1 MSGFLPE
8 ECQKRKIMLD
18 KLEKKIGRFAIK
30 NLTNYL
36 IIGYVIGYLLYFG
49 ATYTNLN
56 ILNYLSLEPYYIIHN
71 FQIWRVISWV
81 LMPPRQNIIFAI
93 IMIIFYWQLG
103 TTLEKTIG
111 TFKYNCFIFGG
122 ILFSVLGAFL
132 LYGILFSVTGSPVV
146 GIGAFFS
153 TYYINMSI
161 FLAFAVCYP
170 DMQIMLYFIIPIRMK
185 WLALVY
191 AVLILIEFFQN
202 SWPGKVAIIASLL
215 NFGVFFLA
223 TRDWKKISP
232 SEMKRKN
239 EWKKRVEGTRS
250 SYSQS
255 PPKGQANTGR
265 FSVHKCEICGRTET
279 TNPELAFRFCSKC
292 KGNHEFCS
300 DHIFTHKHII

>member
-1 MSGFLPE
+1 MPE
-8 ECQKRKIMLD
+8 GYQKRKIMLD

-36 IIGYVIGYLLYFG
+36 IIGYVIGYILYFG

-81 LMPPRQNIIFAI
+81 LMPPRQNIIFAV
-93 IMIIFYWQLG
+93 IMMIFYWQLG

-111 TFKYNCFIFGG
+111 TFKYNCYIFGG
-122 ILFSVLGAFL
+122 VLFTVLGAFL
-132 LYGILFSVTGSPVV
+132 LYGILVGSTGVPVV
-146 GIGAFFS
+146 GIGVFFS

-191 AVLILIEFFQN
+191 AVLVLIEFFQN
-202 SWPGKVAIIASLL
+202 SWPGKAAIIASLL
-215 NFGVFFLA
+215 NFVIFFLV
-223 TRDWKKISP
+223 TRDWKRISP
-232 SEMKRKN
+232 AELTRKSEWRKRGESLN
-239 EWKKRVEGTRS
+239 S
-250 SYSQS
+250 
-255 PPKGQANTGR
+255 R
-265 FSVHKCEICGRTET
+265 FSGNTQKSPTNSGRYEVHKCEICGRTET

-292 KGNHEFCS
+292 KGNHEYCS

>member
-1 MSGFLPE
+1 
-8 ECQKRKIMLD
+8 MLD

-36 IIGYVIGYLLYFG
+36 IIGYVIGYILYFG
-49 ATYTNLN
+49 ATYTNFN
-56 ILNYLSLEPYYIIHN
+56 ILTYLTLEPYYIIHN

-81 LMPPRQNIIFAI
+81 LMPPRQNIIFAV

-103 TTLEKTIG
+103 TTLEKTLG
-111 TFKYNCFIFGG
+111 TFKYNCYIFGG
-122 ILFSVLGAFL
+122 MLFTVLGAFL
-132 LYGILFSVTGSPVV
+132 LYGIIGFSTGTPVV
-146 GIGAFFS
+146 GLGVFFS

-185 WLALVY
+185 WLAIVY
-191 AVLILIEFFQN
+191 AVLVLIEFFQN
-202 SWPGKVAIIASLL
+202 SWPGKTAIIASLL
-215 NFGVFFLA
+215 NFVIFFLV
-223 TRDWKKISP
+223 TRNWKRISP

-239 EWKKRVEGTRS
+239 DWKKMTGDPRNGFSGNAAPGRT
-250 SYSQS
+250 
-255 PPKGQANTGR
+255 AAGR
-265 FSVHKCEICGRTET
+265 FAVHKCEICGRTET

-292 KGNHEFCS
+292 KGNHEYCS

>member
-1 MSGFLPE
+1 
-8 ECQKRKIMLD
+8 MLD

-36 IIGYVIGYLLYFG
+36 IIGYVIGYILYFG

-56 ILNYLSLEPYYIIHN
+56 ILNFLSLEPYYIFHN

-81 LMPPRQNIIFAI
+81 LMPPRQNIIFAV
-93 IMIIFYWQLG
+93 IMMIFYWQLG

-111 TFKYNCFIFGG
+111 TFKYNCYIFGG
-122 ILFSVLGAFL
+122 IIFTVLGSFL
-132 LYGILFSVTGSPVV
+132 LYGILYSMTGASVD
-146 GIGAFFS
+146 GIGGFFS

-170 DMQIMLYFIIPIRMK
+170 DMQIMLYFFIPIRMK

-191 AVLILIEFFQN
+191 VVLVLIEFFQN

-215 NFGVFFLA
+215 NFLIFFLL
-223 TRDWKKISP
+223 TRNWKRISP
-232 SEMKRKN
+232 SEMKRKSD
-239 EWKKRVEGTRS
+239 WRKRGESVKDRFSGKAPQGKV
-250 SYSQS
+250 Y
-255 PPKGQANTGR
+255 TGR
-265 FSVHKCEICGRTET
+265 FDVHKCEICGRTET

-292 KGNHEFCS
+292 KGNHEYCS